1 MNQSES
7 IFDEIQSI
15 LQSNSVF
22 RDLLSQESYDMLL
35 ANSLVRALNT
45 DEVLCH
51 QNMTSQSM
59 FLIISGELE
68 VSILS
73 GESVITLARRYKGDL
88 IGEIA
93 ALFTMPHIATV
104 TATQPSVV
112 LEIPTEIFIG
122 IISNNNDLHN
132 AIIGRCKNRIIDTAL
147 RHVPAFRDLNETELT
162 ELSYLSTITTADRG
176 DIITREGDNDYSI
189 YVVCKGAI
197 RVFTRVNGVDVTV
210 ALRRAGEFFGEYS
223 YLTGQART
231 ASVVALTDLQLV
243 KMEGEALHSFME
255 YNEPTESSIKQTAMQ
270 RKAILDKLRE
280 IEIEEEKQIAIK
292 RLDRI
297 KRMLKPSL

>member
-1 MNQSES
+1 MNKFDSL
-7 IFDEIQSI
+7 FDEIQGI
-15 LQSNSVF
+15 MQSNSVF
-22 RDLLSQESYDMLL
+22 RDLLSQDSYKMLL
-35 ANSLVRALNT
+35 NNSLVRPLNA

-59 FLIISGELE
+59 FLLVRGELE

-73 GESVITLARRYKGDL
+73 GETVVTLARRYKGDL
-88 IGEIA
+88 IGEIS

-112 LEIPTEIFIG
+112 LEIPTEIFMG

-132 AIIGRCKNRIIDTAL
+132 SIIARCKSRIIDTAL
-147 RHVPAFRDLNETELT
+147 RHVPAFRGLNETELN
-162 ELSYLSTITTADRG
+162 ELSYLSSITTANKG
-176 DIITREGDNDYSI
+176 DLLIQEGDNDYSI
-189 YVVCKGAI
+189 YVICKGAV
-197 RVFTRVNGVDVTV
+197 RVFTHVNGVDVTV

-223 YLTGQART
+223 YLTGQPRT
-231 ASVVALTDLQLV
+231 ASVLALTDLQLV

-255 YNEPTESSIKQTAMQ
+255 YNEPTEKSIRDTAIQ
-270 RKAILDKLRE
+270 RNAILDKLRE
-280 IEIEEEKQIAIK
+280 TEIEMEKDIAIK

-297 KRMLKPSL
+297 KRLLNPGL